1 MSFDV
6 YWDLFWVFTEISFIS
21 LGGGTASLAQMQWYS
36 VHQFHWITAEEFI
49 DFFAI
54 SQAAP
59 GPSMLIVSLIGYKA
73 ASWYGMTVATVAT
86 FAPACVLTYIVSR
99 VWKHF
104 HDSPWREPVE
114 KGLSAVTVGLI
125 FASALIVSKHAA
137 NNWEAYVLVGAS
149 AIILSFSKLNPFIL
163 MILAGIL
170 GYYGIVR

>member
-1 MSFDV
+1 MNFDV
-6 YWDLFWVFTEISFIS
+6 YWDLLWVFTEISFIS
-21 LGGGTASLAQMQWYS
+21 LGGGTASLAQMQLYS
-36 VHQFHWITAEEFI
+36 VGTYHWLTSEEFV

-54 SQAAP
+54 SQTAP

-73 ASWYGMTVATVAT
+73 ASWPGMIIATFAT

-99 VWKHF
+99 AWKHF

-125 FASALIVSKHAA
+125 FASALVVVKHAA
-137 NNWEAYVLVGAS
+137 NGWEAYILVAAS
-149 AIILSFSKLNPFIL
+149 ALLLSFTKLNPFIL
-163 MILAGIL
+163 MIIAGIL

>member
-1 MSFDV
+1 MTLIVF
-6 YWDLFWVFTEISFIS
+6 WDLLWVFTEISFIS

-36 VHQFHWITAEEFI
+36 VHQYAWITNEEFI

-73 ASWYGMTVATVAT
+73 ASWPGMALATFAT

-99 VWKHF
+99 AWKHF

-137 NNWEAYVLVGAS
+137 HNWEAYILVGAS
-149 AIILSFSKLNPFIL
+149 ALILSFSRLNPFVL
-163 MILAGIL
+163 MGLAGVL